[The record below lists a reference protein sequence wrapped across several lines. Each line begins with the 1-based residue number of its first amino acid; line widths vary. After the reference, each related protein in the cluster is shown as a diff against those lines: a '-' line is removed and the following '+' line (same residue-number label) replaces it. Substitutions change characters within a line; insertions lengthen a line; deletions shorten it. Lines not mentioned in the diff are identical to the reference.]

1 MRLDYHDAR
10 AALQGCYLAVWQ
22 NGAWFDPTRASPI
35 TWLVRIA
42 RNKAIDRLRK
52 RRFKTLTGMFSNEE
66 DYPDAALDPEESLNA
81 DQRRAL
87 VNASVDALDL
97 AQAAL
102 VLAIYRERLTY
113 SQLAARAGLPVTTV
127 KIKVRRALLGMRTQL
142 EDRTQTPS
150 QFLT

>member
-1 MRLDYHDAR
+1 
-10 AALQGCYLAVWQ
+10 
-22 NGAWFDPTRASPI
+22 
-35 TWLVRIA
+35 
-42 RNKAIDRLRK
+42 
-52 RRFKTLTGMFSNEE
+52 MFSNEE

-102 VLAIYRERLTY
+102 VLAIYRARLTY

>member
-1 MRLDYHDAR
+1 MVHGSIRLALVQSLGSFGSR
-10 AALQGCYLAVWQ
+10 ATKRLIGCGSA
-22 NGAWFDPTRASPI
+22 G
-35 TWLVRIA
+35 
-42 RNKAIDRLRK
+42 
-52 RRFKTLTGMFSNEE
+52 FKTLTGIFSNED

-127 KIKVRRALLGMRTQL
+127 KIKVRRALLRMRTQL

-150 QFLT
+150 PFLT

>member
-1 MRLDYHDAR
+1 
-10 AALQGCYLAVWQ
+10 
-22 NGAWFDPTRASPI
+22 
-35 TWLVRIA
+35 
-42 RNKAIDRLRK
+42 
-52 RRFKTLTGMFSNEE
+52 MFSNEE